1 MERIIKKVLKE
12 ETDDLKQKFVN
23 SLLSFG
29 YIIETTTSSK
39 IQSVEIENINFI
51 EKYPYIGGELV
62 IKTYCEDYD
71 FRSLGV
77 VLDRADD
84 EILDVT
90 RKYSFTK
97 EGSLMKKTDKEDWYL
112 SIIPIGASWTTEGQ
126 NQFDVIMRYMI
137 FQDEYDD

>member
-1 MERIIKKVLKE
+1 MEQIIKKILKE
-12 ETDDLKQKFVN
+12 ETDDLKQRFVN

-29 YIIETTTSSK
+29 YIIETTTSSD
-39 IQSVEIENINFI
+39 IESVEIENINFI

-62 IKTYCEDYD
+62 IKTYCEDHD

-84 EILDVT
+84 EILEVT

-97 EGSLMKKTDKEDWYL
+97 EGSLIKKTDKQDWYL
-112 SIIPIGASWTTEGQ
+112 SIIPIGASWTTAGP